1 VIANLCDLARGNERA
16 DCDEASVPRR
26 ERWTQPQVTEEEVS
40 GIVHNARSRSA
51 DILLNARRSFS
62 RGGFIPREAQAMG
75 S

>member
-1 VIANLCDLARGNERA
+1 
-16 DCDEASVPRR
+16 VPRR
-26 ERWTQPQVTEEEVS
+26 ERWTQLQVTEEEVS